1 MKSDLS
7 RQHSNAFQDLENK
20 IISSLKTDKE
30 EPAIKIAGV
39 KFFPKGADIP
49 KEKDADMEEIS
60 TPWCGAVKLA
70 SEGESVVITR
80 NNIGCPAAAIA
91 LGLVDENDPEP
102 LEGNR
107 KYTSLMEDAAS
118 PKDFT
123 DGHVYACKASG
134 RMDFA
139 LFGQEDCGRY
149 KTLGASVKAVSGM
162 SGIGKEVMD
171 AIVAFPSDC
180 TDYTPDVVVMGLTP
194 KQAMR
199 MVQGYAFVNG
209 ERVEF
214 NTIGIRGVCA
224 DVTAYPFLEQK
235 MNASFFCLGARAL
248 SGWEEN
254 RLALGMPY
262 HDFELMAEGVAES
275 SSGFPYKIF
284 P

>member
-1 MKSDLS
+1 MS
-7 RQHSNAFQDLENK
+7 FQDLENK
-20 IISSLKTDKE
+20 VIFSLKNGTEK
-30 EPAIKIAGV
+30 PAIKAVGV
-39 KFFPKGADIP
+39 KFFPKGSDIP
-49 KEKDADMEEIS
+49 KEKDSNAEDIS

-70 SEGESVVITR
+70 SDGDFIVITKK
-80 NNIGCPAAAIA
+80 NIGCPAAAIA
-91 LGLVDENDPEP
+91 LGLVDPDDPEP
-102 LEGNR
+102 LEGSR
-107 KYTSLMEDAAS
+107 KYTSLMKDAAS

-123 DGHVYACKASG
+123 DGYVYACRASG
-134 RMDFA
+134 HMEFA

-149 KTLGASVKAVSGM
+149 KTLGASLKAVSGM
-162 SGIGKEVMD
+162 TGIGKEAMD
-171 AIVAFPSDC
+171 AVAAFPSSC
-180 TDYTPDVVVMGLTP
+180 TDYEPDVVVMGVTP

-199 MVQGYAFVNG
+199 MVQGYAFMNG

-248 SGWEEN
+248 GGWEED

-262 HDFELMAEGVAES
+262 HDFKIMAEGIDES
-275 SSGFPYKIF
+275 QNGFPYKLF

>member
-1 MKSDLS
+1 MT
-7 RQHSNAFQDLENK
+7 FYDLEKK
-20 IISSLKTDKE
+20 IVSSLQTDKE
-30 EPAIKIAGV
+30 EPEVKVAGV
-39 KFFPKGADIP
+39 KFFSKGVEIP
-49 KEKDADMEEIS
+49 KEKDRELEKIS

-70 SEGESVVITR
+70 SEGETVVITKK
-80 NNIGCPAAAIA
+80 NIGCPAAAIA
-91 LGLVDENDPEP
+91 LGLVDENDTEP

-107 KYTSLMEDAAS
+107 KYTSLMKKAAV

-123 DGHVYACKASG
+123 DGYVYACKAS
-134 RMDFA
+134 RHMDFS
-139 LFGQEDCGRY
+139 LFGKNDSGRY
-149 KTLGASVKAVSGM
+149 KTLGASLKAVAGM
-162 SGIGKEVMD
+162 SGIGKEVMG
-171 AIVAFPSDC
+171 AVAAFPSTC
-180 TDYTPDVVVMGLTP
+180 TDYIPDVVVMGVTP

-199 MVQGYAFVNG
+199 LVQGYAFLNG
-209 ERVEF
+209 ERMEF

-262 HDFELMAEGVAES
+262 HNFQIMAEGVVES
-275 SSGFPYKIF
+275 QEGFPYKAF